1 MPLYTPEKTS
11 DGRNYAIIPIRATTD
26 PRLINTAALTVLL
39 RICTYTDRYGVT
51 FVSQRRLAK
60 DLGKHRTTIN
70 KHIAKLR
77 EMGYLAYAKKRYE
90 NQSTNSIKV
99 IFDESIRTP
108 EDAFSHL
115 TAKEQMKYG
124 QYPEP
129 KQVLE
134 PKISDELEMETHRD
148 YCTPPVISGSI
159 PPVASEFTHNVPTNA
174 LINEQDKL
182 IRMCREL
189 FREQHNPSSE
199 QPTPDD
205 LMIMDRWVCAGLT
218 EPDWKWV
225 IGEAMKDCHNANG
238 KLSMRLSNYE
248 NRVSDRIKRAE
259 DWLRKYCEK

>member
-51 FVSQRRLAK
+51 FVSQRRLAR

-77 EMGYLAYAKKRYE
+77 EMGYLVHAKKRYE

-129 KQVLE
+129 NQVLE

-218 EPDWKWV
+218 EPDWKGI
-225 IGEAMKDCHNANG
+225 IGGAMKDCQNANG
-238 KLSMRLSNYE
+238 ELSMRLSDYE
-248 NRVSDRIKRAE
+248 DHVSDRIKRAE
-259 DWLRKYCEK
+259 DWLRKYRDK